1 MPIPQQER
9 PVSRQSTRDV
19 IYQALR
25 DWIIRGELQPGE
37 KINDAEIA
45 RHFQVSRTPVR
56 EAFQLLESQKLI
68 RVVPGRSTT
77 VTEIDKVDLE
87 NCYRPLAEIQALGAR
102 MAAPIL
108 TEAQLSQLQAILDRS
123 DKACAEND
131 AQAAISCDADFHAL
145 IMSVAGNEYMIDFS
159 NLMLLHIQRI
169 KYHFFHCDRMRRA
182 SVQQHKEILAALQ
195 IRDSEAAAQ
204 RMRSHWLSAMESSIR
219 DVADSTRSTLPV
231 ESAEI

>member
-87 NCYRPLAEIQALGAR
+87 QCYRPLAEIQALGAR
-102 MAAPIL
+102 MAADVL
-108 TEAQLSQLQAILDRS
+108 TEEQLRQLQTILDRS
-123 DKACAEND
+123 VRACAEND
-131 AQAAISCDADFHAL
+131 AQVAIACDADFHAIL
-145 IMSVAGNEYMIDFS
+145 MSAAGNEYMIDFS

-169 KYHFFHCDRMRRA
+169 KYHFFHCDQMRRA
-182 SVQQHKEILAALQ
+182 SVQQHKEILTALQ
-195 IRDSEAAAQ
+195 NRDGETAAQ
-204 RMRSHWLSAMESSIR
+204 QMRSHWLSAMESSIR
-219 DVADSTRSTLPV
+219 DVADSTRSTLP
-231 ESAEI
+231 E